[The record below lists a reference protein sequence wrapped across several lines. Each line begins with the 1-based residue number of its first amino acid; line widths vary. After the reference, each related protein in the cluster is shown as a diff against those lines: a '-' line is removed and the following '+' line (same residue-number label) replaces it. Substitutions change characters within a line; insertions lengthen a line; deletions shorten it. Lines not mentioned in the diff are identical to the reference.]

1 MKMVRDLN
9 LPPEDEG
16 DGRAL
21 PDLSGGEEKMED
33 MLMSKEI
40 TLIEL
45 SGRNM
50 YKLYTFLSQLRGFRR
65 RRRTNTS
72 R

>member
-50 YKLYTFLSQLRGFRR
+50 YKLYTF
-65 RRRTNTS
+65 
-72 R
+72 

>member
-21 PDLSGGEEKMED
+21 PDLSGGEEKIED

-40 TLIEL
+40 TLIKL
-45 SGRNM
+45 SGRHM
-50 YKLYTFLSQLRGFRR
+50 YMLYMFLISTYILLIS
-65 RRRTNTS
+65 T
-72 R
+72 